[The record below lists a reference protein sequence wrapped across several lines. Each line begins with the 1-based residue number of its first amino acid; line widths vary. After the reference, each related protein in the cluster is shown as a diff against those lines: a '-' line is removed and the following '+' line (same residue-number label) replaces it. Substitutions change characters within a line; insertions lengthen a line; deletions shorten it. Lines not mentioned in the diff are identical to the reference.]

1 MQSPKEKSPVPVTAG
16 CEAQEQIILPFD
28 VNTPLT
34 NFRYPEA
41 CTFPATAF
49 AIMLKGRYVS
59 TPSMTYSHLKATRLP
74 AYIETLE
81 GMGLRGFINK
91 SNLPLTKY
99 QRSRGRGKPFAQ
111 YCLSPCVIVQE
122 GERGQLWAAKV
133 IAHNNL
139 RIDDFQFSKLWL
151 AHLRCEV

>member
-1 MQSPKEKSPVPVTAG
+1 MQPPKEKSPAPVVAG
-16 CEAQEQIILPFD
+16 CEAQAQIILPFD
-28 VNTPLT
+28 INTPLA
-34 NFRYPEA
+34 NFRYPDV
-41 CTFPATAF
+41 CTFPAIPLAV
-49 AIMLKGRYVS
+49 MLKGCDVS

-91 SNLPLTKY
+91 SNLPLTKH

-111 YCLSPCVIVQE
+111 YCLLPCVIVQE
-122 GERGQLWAAKV
+122 GERGQLWAEKV

-139 RIDDFQFSKLWL
+139 SIDDFQFSKLWL
-151 AHLRCEV
+151 AHLRGEV